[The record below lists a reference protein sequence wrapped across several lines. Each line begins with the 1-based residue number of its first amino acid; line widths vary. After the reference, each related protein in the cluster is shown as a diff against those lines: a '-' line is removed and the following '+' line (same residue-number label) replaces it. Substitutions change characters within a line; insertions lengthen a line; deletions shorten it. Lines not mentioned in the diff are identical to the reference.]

1 MTGGKLCMYNNTD
14 NNNTYLN
21 NTYIKYTI
29 STTIV
34 VVRNKGF
41 GISRS
46 I

>member
-1 MTGGKLCMYNNTD
+1 MYNNTD

-34 VVRNKGF
+34 AVRNKE
-41 GISRS
+41 
-46 I
+46 